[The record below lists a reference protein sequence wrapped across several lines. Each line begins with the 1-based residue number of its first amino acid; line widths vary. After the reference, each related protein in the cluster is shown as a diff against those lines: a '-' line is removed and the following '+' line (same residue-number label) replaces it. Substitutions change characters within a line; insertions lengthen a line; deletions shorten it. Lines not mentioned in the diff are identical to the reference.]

1 MLIKVQDLGS
11 EIKSSIRAAIKECLI
26 KALHTLPLASEEG
39 KIKECIT
46 PEVCASLD
54 SIVIDYYRRE
64 LDVEIDCRISAED
77 YVKIYLNR
85 I

>member
-1 MLIKVQDLGS
+1 MLIKVQDLGL
-11 EIKSSIRAAIKECLI
+11 EIKESIRAAIKKCLVET
-26 KALHTLPLASEEG
+26 LHTLPLASEES
-39 KIKECIT
+39 KIKDCIT
-46 PEVCASLD
+46 SEVCEKLGNL
-54 SIVIDYYRRE
+54 VIEYYRRE